1 MRARTRVA
9 ALVLAL
15 VAGSSLAG
23 CASQPSAGSSAE
35 PPVVTSYADYPA
47 YDTPQEIVDAADVV
61 ARVTVLDTSVVDDK
75 PEVSTDGDPRT
86 NPQAGLDDPQDVP
99 GVVVTIADARVD
111 EVVKGDVAVGDVI
124 QVAQLGGLY
133 RGVRYEEAET
143 TPFDVGGSYVLLM
156 ADHGPGVPYD
166 LLHPVQAM
174 YTVDD
179 GSDDLQPVAPDNDVA
194 VDSVSDLD
202 ELAQ

>member
-1 MRARTRVA
+1 MRARIGAA
-9 ALVLAL
+9 ALAIAV
-15 VAGSSLAG
+15 GTSLAG
-23 CASQPSAGSSAE
+23 CASQPSDGASAE

-47 YDTPQEIVDAADVV
+47 YDSPQEIVDAADVV
-61 ARVTVLDTSVVDDK
+61 ARVTVLDTFVIDDK

-86 NPQAGLDDPQDVP
+86 NPQAGLEDPQDVP

-133 RGVRYEEAET
+133 QGVRYEEAET

-179 GSDDLQPVAPDNDVA
+179 GSEELQPVAPDNDVA

-202 ELAQ
+202 ALAQ